1 LPSQAG
7 VPSIDPDAL
16 PSGRVELAFAA
27 AMPRKMVNEIK
38 SLDKMSRKSAR
49 QHSPFAEV
57 N

>member
-7 VPSIDPDAL
+7 LPSIDPDAL
-16 PSGRVELAFAA
+16 PSGRVGLAFAA
-27 AMPRKMVNEIK
+27 AMPRKMINEINCLK
-38 SLDKMSRKSAR
+38 KESGKSAR

>member
-7 VPSIDPDAL
+7 LPSIDPDAL
-16 PSGRVELAFAA
+16 PSGRVGLAFAA
-27 AMPRKMVNEIK
+27 AVPRKMVNEINCLK
-38 SLDKMSRKSAR
+38 KESGKSAR

>member
-7 VPSIDPDAL
+7 LPSIDPDAL
-16 PSGRVELAFAA
+16 PSGRVGLAFAD
-27 AMPRKMVNEIK
+27 AMPRKMVNEI
-38 SLDKMSRKSAR
+38 SLLDKKSGKSDR

>member
-1 LPSQAG
+1 VPSQAG
-7 VPSIDPDAL
+7 LPSIDPDAL
-16 PSGRVELAFAA
+16 PSGRVGLAFAA

-38 SLDKMSRKSAR
+38 LLDKKSGKSAR

>member
-7 VPSIDPDAL
+7 LPPIDPDAL
-16 PSGRVELAFAA
+16 PSGQVGLAFAD
-27 AMPRKMVNEIK
+27 AMPRKMVNKIRL
-38 SLDKMSRKSAR
+38 LDKKSGKSDR